1 MPGLPAPPHRCRVPP
16 DFAHNPRVT
25 SLDEQVTGQWR
36 SAPFDAGAMETSEL
50 VLLAG
55 GRGWSRFESFGGE
68 LSIGRFAWCLPS
80 PGLLELRYTWRVN
93 GQWGPAGD
101 GFETVDSSGPDDELI
116 RTPYRIGT
124 ERPPLSG
131 EPVTTLRLDVPVEFA
146 GSFALGR
153 RIMTPADDP
162 SSTVAPYAP
171 PVHPASPVR

>member
-1 MPGLPAPPHRCRVPP
+1 M
-16 DFAHNPRVT
+16 T